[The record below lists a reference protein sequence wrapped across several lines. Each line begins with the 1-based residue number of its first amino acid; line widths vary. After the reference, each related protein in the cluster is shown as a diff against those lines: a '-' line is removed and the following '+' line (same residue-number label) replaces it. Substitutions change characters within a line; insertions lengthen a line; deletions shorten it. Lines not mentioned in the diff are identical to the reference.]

1 MPKTILKV
9 YFIFSETSVIF
20 DDLISED
27 VMVFGCE
34 LVADVL
40 SKSQGAH
47 QEAKLEVKH
56 GHKVDGVVFVE
67 GLEHNQATLQNVFDE
82 LDCHHSTV
90 PSLKLVQVD

>member
-1 MPKTILKV
+1 MKV
-9 YFIFSETSVIF
+9 TFFFSETSVIF
-20 DDLISED
+20 EDLISKD
-27 VMVFGCE
+27 VRVLGCE

-47 QEAKLEVKH
+47 QDAKLEVKH

-67 GLEHNQATLQNVFDE
+67 GLKHNQATLQNVFDD
-82 LDCHHSTV
+82 LDCHHSFV

>member
-1 MPKTILKV
+1 MML
-9 YFIFSETSVIF
+9 
-20 DDLISED
+20 
-27 VMVFGCE
+27 GCE

-47 QEAKLEVKH
+47 QESKLKVEH

-67 GLEHNQATLQNVFDE
+67 SLQHNQATLENVFDD
-82 LDCHHSTV
+82 LDGHHSFV